1 MHRRNRVPTRDIPD
15 RPYIVRR
22 KLTEIIEWA
31 EKLIS
36 AYESD
41 YDVGYA
47 VRGRSIQATDPDW
60 RPTSDTSD
68 PTGEAVAELEH
79 FRKAVARISDRVGEA
94 HASLDEACAAIIQPI
109 PHGKRC
115 WRCRRPLRRPR
126 GRSSGLCETCDRS
139 TRRKSALN
147 LGHPKAGNG

>member
-1 MHRRNRVPTRDIPD
+1 MHRRSRIPTKPRQVQ
-15 RPYIVRR
+15 RQLV
-22 KLTEIIEWA
+22 EIIEWA
-31 EKLIS
+31 EKLIP

-68 PTGEAVAELEH
+68 PTGEAVTELEYL
-79 FRKAVARISDRVGEA
+79 RTAVARIAERVGEA

-109 PHGKRC
+109 PSGRRC
-115 WRCRRPLRRPR
+115 WRCRRPIRRPR
-126 GRSSGLCETCDRS
+126 GRSSGLCDTCDRTS
-139 TRRKSALN
+139 RRESATN
-147 LGHPKAGNG
+147 LRHLKYGNG